1 MAKAAAS
8 AIRTSSFPDRIAA
21 RSDLPALRVESQL
34 RPEDA
39 AFASLVFL
47 FAVILASLALLS
59 TTVPAAPSIAPPDLR
74 SSPPHS
80 SSRDSTNDRQ
90 AFYSIPELAI
100 RWRCSRGTVYN
111 RLRFAG
117 AKVLDFA
124 SAGKKGKKL
133 VPALTVF
140 HIESRSMK
148 GLP

>member
-1 MAKAAAS
+1 MANTAPS
-8 AIRTSSFPDRIAA
+8 VIRISFPSVS
-21 RSDLPALRVESQL
+21 SDVTCDVSAFGVENQL

-39 AFASLVFL
+39 AFSSLVFL
-47 FAVILASLALLS
+47 IAVLIASLALLGA
-59 TTVPAAPSIAPPDLR
+59 TVPAPSIAPNDVR
-74 SSPPHS
+74 SLPPHS
-80 SSRDSTNDRQ
+80 SSRDNSHRQ
-90 AFYSIPELAI
+90 QPFYSIPELAV

-140 HIESRSMK
+140 QIESK
-148 GLP
+148 HLKALP

>member
-1 MAKAAAS
+1 MAEAVPS
-8 AIRTSSFPDRIAA
+8 AIRTSTFPDHLAA
-21 RSDLPALRVESQL
+21 RSDVPASRVENQL

-39 AFASLVFL
+39 AFSSLVFL
-47 FAVILASLALLS
+47 FAVILASLAVLS
-59 TTVPAAPSIAPPDLR
+59 TTVPARSITPSDVT
-74 SSPPHS
+74 SSPPCS
-80 SSRDSTNDRQ
+80 SSRDNTNERQ

-140 HIESRSMK
+140 QIESRFMK